1 MKSLFTL
8 LIILSAFKASSQK
21 DNPGIIIG
29 SVIDEKSK
37 ALEGATVQLISFKD
51 SLQQKTVATDKDG
64 GFEINAIAYGY
75 YRLRISFSGLQ
86 PVTLDSI
93 GVREER
99 YDFNLND
106 IVLKPRANSSLDE
119 IIIYAEKPLIQ
130 SKEGNI
136 TFNAGES
143 ALSASSNASDLL
155 TNVPLVTKDPS
166 GKLMVRGK
174 EPKIL
179 IDDKPVELNL
189 QQLQDLLESM
199 PGSSIEKIEVM
210 TNPPP
215 QYANEQGGVI
225 NIVTRKGTIGMSGRL
240 TVYRGSRGETGTY
253 AGFNY
258 RRQGFSLNINTGA
271 GFNDFEG
278 NGYSKRLNLDSAQLN
293 TSNNYN
299 NKSLRPN
306 LRINTN
312 YDLNKNHSFNLV
324 LQYNQNRF
332 DNQNRIEYKNNDRF
346 NTITRL
352 SERTIASK
360 GESYSPNISFSYTL
374 KTKKPGETLRL
385 ISNINTSDNET
396 RRNFFEQFFNPDH
409 TPNGNDSIQQQTTNN
424 FTKGYNLRL
433 NYNVPLGKRK
443 TFLSVGGFYNS
454 SRSDIEANAFYRRK
468 ADGEWAGL
476 EALTNHLLF
485 YQYINNLRGS
495 VKQILG
501 ENFSVTAGL
510 SSEQTRFTFDL
521 FKTTT
526 TQKNSYWNYLPFA
539 SLNKTWDEVLNL
551 TLSYRRTLRRP
562 GVNELNPTVDSSDQF
577 NIRYG
582 NPGLKPSLSNNF
594 DLVLGRSK
602 NSFYANLGFGFNSV
616 EDLFSRLRITPTEI
630 TWQNISGR
638 KEYEVSTW
646 SGFSVNKKFR
656 INFSAS
662 YIYNA
667 YSAFDKTN
675 RKFRNG
681 GSFTSNLNT
690 NYTWKDIYNATGS
703 FTFNRFAN
711 PQGTA
716 RSNLSMNLSL
726 QAKLLQ
732 KKLITTLNIID
743 PFAQQQNRSFT
754 YGTSFTQENYSSA
767 QTRSYRLSIGYVLSK
782 SQKKRSNAVKNAL
795 QKVLPDVKN

>member
-8 LIILSAFKASSQK
+8 LVLLSALGASSQK
-21 DNPGIIIG
+21 DNLGIIIG
-29 SVIDEKSK
+29 SVLDEKSK

-51 SLQQKTVATDKDG
+51 SLHQRTTLTDKDG
-64 GFEINAIAYGY
+64 GFELNSISYGY
-75 YRLRISFSGLQ
+75 YKLRISFSGLQ

-93 GVREER
+93 HVREER

-106 IVLKPRANSSLDE
+106 IVLKPGASSSLDE

-130 SKEGNI
+130 SKDGNI

-143 ALSASSNASDLL
+143 ALSAGSNASDLL

-166 GKLMVRGK
+166 GKVMVRGK

-189 QQLQDLLESM
+189 EQLQDLLESM

-215 QYANEQGGVI
+215 QYASEQGGVI
-225 NIVTRKGTIGMSGRL
+225 NIVTRKGSVGMSGRL
-240 TVYRGSRGETGTY
+240 TVYAGTRGETGIHT
-253 AGFNY
+253 GFNY
-258 RRQGFSLNINTGA
+258 RRQGFSMNINAGA
-271 GFNDFEG
+271 GLNDFKG
-278 NGYSKRLNLDSAQLN
+278 YGYSKRLNQDSAQLN
-293 TSNNYN
+293 TLSNYN

-306 LRINTN
+306 LRINTS

-332 DNQNRIEYKNNDRF
+332 DNQNKIEYKNTNRF
-346 NTITRL
+346 NTITRF
-352 SERTIASK
+352 SERAVSSK
-360 GESYSPNISFSYTL
+360 GESYSPNLSFSYTL
-374 KTKKPGETLRL
+374 KTKRPGETLRF
-385 ISNINTSDNET
+385 ISSINSSDNET

-409 TPNGNDSIQQQTTNN
+409 TPNGNDSTQQQTTNN
-424 FTKGYNLRL
+424 LTKGYNLRL
-433 NYNVPLGKRK
+433 NYDLPLGERK
-443 TFLSVGGFYNS
+443 TYLSVGGFYNAS
-454 SRSDIEANAFYRRK
+454 KSDIEANAFYKRK
-468 ADGEWAGL
+468 LEGDWAGL
-476 EALTNHLLF
+476 EALTNHFLF

-495 VKQILG
+495 VKQFFGKNL
-501 ENFSVTAGL
+501 SVTAGL
-510 SSEQTRFTFDL
+510 SSEQTRFRFDL
-521 FKTTT
+521 FKTTS

-539 SLNKTWDEVLNL
+539 SMNKTWNEVLNL
-551 TLSYRRTLRRP
+551 TFSYRRTLRRP

-582 NPGLKPSLSNNF
+582 NPELKPSLSNNF

-602 NSFYANLGFGFNSV
+602 NSFYTNIGLGYNSV
-616 EDLFSRLRITPTEI
+616 EDLFSRLRISPTEI

-638 KEYEVSTW
+638 KEYEISTW
-646 SGFSVNKKFR
+646 SGFSVNKKIK
-656 INFSAS
+656 INVSAS

-667 YSAFDKTN
+667 YSSFDKEN

-690 NYTWKDIYNATGS
+690 NYTWKDLYNATGS

-716 RSNLSMNLSL
+716 RSNLSMNLGL

-732 KKLITTLNIID
+732 KKLIVNLNLID
-743 PFAQQQNRSFT
+743 PFAQQQNRSIT
-754 YGTSFTQENYSSA
+754 YGTSFMQENYSST
-767 QTRSYRLSIGYVLSK
+767 QTRSYRLSVGYVLSK
-782 SQKKRSNAVKNAL
+782 SQKKRNKATQNAL
-795 QKVLPDVKN
+795 KNVLPDAKN